1 LVPQNI
7 AARIK
12 EISVSIAA
20 LFLPSVT
27 RSDSTAQVQG
37 SLITLEPT
45 KLMLREH
52 RTMSWSLSTAGSQ

>member
-12 EISVSIAA
+12 EISVSMAA

-27 RSDSTAQVQG
+27 RSDSTAQVRG
-37 SLITLEPT
+37 SPMTLGPA
-45 KLMLREH
+45 KLV
-52 RTMSWSLSTAGSQ
+52 